1 MPVIDESIVIDRGRS
16 EVFDF
21 ANDPENVPLY
31 NSNMTSYEQLT
42 NGPVGLDTRNRG
54 MVRVAGRTIE
64 WTTEVTEFEQGRRLT
79 SRSVE
84 SPVGFELDI
93 KLEDT
98 DGGTKGDM
106 ASRVGYLWGASSG
119 NWPTRS

>member
-54 MVRVAGRTIE
+54 MVRVAGRTI
-64 WTTEVTEFEQGRRLT
+64 
-79 SRSVE
+79 
-84 SPVGFELDI
+84 
-93 KLEDT
+93 
-98 DGGTKGDM
+98 
-106 ASRVGYLWGASSG
+106 
-119 NWPTRS
+119 